1 MHNLL
6 LATTIFHHCPPDVG
20 GAPNRVTRGKSVTKI
35 IHMYD
40 SCTRLSGA
48 DMGAD
53 NGASIGADIGTDN
66 GADIGADIGGACS
79 RVTRGESVSPIREN
93 MFDNV

>member
-1 MHNLL
+1 
-6 LATTIFHHCPPDVG
+6 
-20 GAPNRVTRGKSVTKI
+20 
-35 IHMYD
+35 MYD

-53 NGASIGADIGTDN
+53 NGASIGADNGT
-66 GADIGADIGGACS
+66 DIGADNGACS

>member
-1 MHNLL
+1 
-6 LATTIFHHCPPDVG
+6 
-20 GAPNRVTRGKSVTKI
+20 
-35 IHMYD
+35 MYD

-79 RVTRGESVSPIREN
+79 RVTRGESVSAIREN